1 MKYFLSYNVKH
12 NHLRN
17 TEWFITISLYN
28 TNKYSLQI
36 LNKKFYIHSNI
47 SEYDE
52 DHSMGIDKSIARQ
65 TLNSLDHASYLYTCS
80 TLGNEAIFYGRIR
93 YLNMQD
99 TKTLYFKPLH
109 LCQTSFLQ
117 SPLKHQAS
125 LL

>member
-17 TEWFITISLYN
+17 TEWFITILIYN
-28 TNKYSLQI
+28 TSKHPMQI

-47 SEYDE
+47 SEYHE
-52 DHSMGIDKSIARQ
+52 EHSMGIDKSIIRQ
-65 TLNSLDHASYLYTCS
+65 VLNPLDYASYLYTCN

-99 TKTLYFKPLH
+99 INTLSFKPLH
-109 LCQTSFLQ
+109 LCQTFYRQ
-117 SPLKHQAS
+117 FPLKHQAYV
-125 LL
+125 L